1 MSCSKEQ
8 QQSEFLTYLEKCE
21 EKAEP
26 GDKIILVPVYFN
38 SKTGEGFNY
47 SCISIGA
54 GNCLFLFGENSYAFN
69 VGFTKAGKG
78 SAVVRPIPNAVGIVT
93 GTATSSEG
101 ANGKGFPSLKSS
113 GAMELIERSIEGFSE
128 AARSGSFRYVV
139 YPCSG
144 PGEKSKDLQFGSGIF
159 SKTIGSF
166 VMLYIMRRIKG
177 VIDSVNNGITLRK
190 LTIVNKFEEEEEEF
204 EEEEEEFEEEE
215 EESEEE
221 EEEFEEEEEEFE
233 EEEEEFEE
241 EEEEFEEEEEEFE
254 EEEEESEEEEEEF
267 EEEEEES
274 EEEEEEFEEEEE
286 ESEEEEETFDCDE
299 DDGEVCISCG
309 GFVIQTDKKG
319 NGRCENPKP
328 SDNYYCI
335 NTKMFIKR
343 WEEEESS
350 DDSSEKEEESSDED
364 DSNEVPSICCY
375 CNKDFIL
382 VQLSEFDSLKCK
394 FCNRTPGILT
404 PFCEECNW
412 CTEKN
417 CEDKYEEE
425 SEEESE
431 EECEEE
437 EYEEEEYEEEE

>member
-221 EEEFEEEEEEFE
+221 EEEFEEEEEE
-233 EEEEEFEE
+233 
-241 EEEEFEEEEEEFE
+241 
-254 EEEEESEEEEEEF
+254 
-267 EEEEEES
+267 
-274 EEEEEEFEEEEE
+274 
-286 ESEEEEETFDCDE
+286 SEEEEETFDCDE

>member
-221 EEEFEEEEEEFE
+221 EEEFEEEEEE
-233 EEEEEFEE
+233 
-241 EEEEFEEEEEEFE
+241 
-254 EEEEESEEEEEEF
+254 
-267 EEEEEES
+267 S